1 MDSSR
6 GTWVWRF
13 HVGFLGAAGVDAA
26 EGGSATA
33 VAAGGGGCWVVVASH
48 RKHDLLLKGAATA

>member
-13 HVGFLGAAGVDAA
+13 HVGFLGAAGVDAT
-26 EGGSATA
+26 GGGLATA
-33 VAAGGGGCWVVVASH
+33 VAAGRGGCWVVVESD
-48 RKHDLLLKGAATA
+48 RKHDVLLKGAAMA